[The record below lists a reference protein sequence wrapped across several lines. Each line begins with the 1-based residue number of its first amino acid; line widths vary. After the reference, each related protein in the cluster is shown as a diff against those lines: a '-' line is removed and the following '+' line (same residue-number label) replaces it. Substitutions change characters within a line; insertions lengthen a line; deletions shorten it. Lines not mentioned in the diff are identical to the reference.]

1 MAGKSKYSV
10 YNNANNPLD
19 RTFDGTR
26 TKPKYNGGSKPT
38 PSSTDTFSVKANG
51 KGASAKSSMKKKST
65 KKKGK

>member
-19 RTFDGTR
+19 RTFDGSKSVPAAKKGR
-26 TKPKYNGGSKPT
+26 SEAATKKTFGTKAGGQNGGGGNT
-38 PSSTDTFSVKANG
+38 N
-51 KGASAKSSMKKKST
+51 MKKT